1 LQQDGY
7 WDKES
12 YTTKEII
19 VARDHHYK
27 TDDFPVGTT
36 ELILTLL
43 DDNQQMAGSLVSLL
57 KAIPDPTGIVKVLR
71 VVFLLSKV
79 SGDDN
84 VIMLYF
90 HLVML
95 LQIIKSGKHMML
107 ALFRRK
113 L

>member
-1 LQQDGY
+1 MAIGTKRATLP
-7 WDKES
+7 
-12 YTTKEII
+12 KEII
-19 VARDHHYK
+19 VSARDHHYK

-79 SGDDN
+79 SGDDKCN
-84 VIMLYF
+84 YAIFSSSDVA
-90 HLVML
+90 
-95 LQIIKSGKHMML
+95 LQIIKSGNIYML